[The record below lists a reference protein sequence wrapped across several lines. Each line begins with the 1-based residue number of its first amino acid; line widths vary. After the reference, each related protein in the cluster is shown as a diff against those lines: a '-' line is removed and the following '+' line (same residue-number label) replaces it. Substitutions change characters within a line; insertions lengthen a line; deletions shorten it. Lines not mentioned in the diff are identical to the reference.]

1 MLWLEKSWNWCKE
14 NWKYIVTFGIPV
26 LISFVAALIR
36 KNDSL
41 ENQLEMKDKEQEIEK
56 EVQDLGEKLRQNAL
70 DTREEAIEKV
80 LEEHKETLERIAQ
93 EEQNSIE
100 SITDAES
107 ATEAIKEK
115 LEEPAWKKL
124 TADDIK
130 PPKFPDPK
138 VASPRRECPCGSGF
152 KYKFCHAKQWTPK

>member
-1 MLWLEKSWNWCKE
+1 MHSLKKSWDWCKE

-26 LISFVAALIR
+26 LISFIISLIR

-41 ENQLEMKDKEQEIEK
+41 ENQLEMKGKEQEIDDQ
-56 EVQDLGEKLRQNAL
+56 VNDLGEKLRQDAL
-70 DTREEAIEKV
+70 DTREATIAKV
-80 LEEHKETLERIAQ
+80 LEKHEETLERIAQ
-93 EEQNSIE
+93 EEQDTIE

-130 PPKFPDPK
+130 PPRFPDPM
-138 VASPRRECPCGSGF
+138 VANKNRLCPCGSGL
-152 KYKFCHAKQWTPK
+152 KYRGCHSKDWSPK